1 MAQYAQFN
9 PATASPSP
17 VMGWYD
23 TAVFDYPN
31 LPPAT
36 DLLEMTVEQ
45 WDARMTGL
53 WAVSGGTLVAYTPPT
68 IAPDTR
74 AAAQATLAK
83 SDTTM
88 HRVSEAVMLG
98 LTTWTAAD
106 VVAWAD
112 YRRALR
118 AMVDGAPTTAALPT
132 RPAYPAG
139 T

>member
-1 MAQYAQFN
+1 MQTFQDAVTLKVYAFN
-9 PATASPSP
+9 PDVSVT
-17 VMGWYD
+17 D
-23 TAVFDYPN
+23 TAGVYSFSTAAGAALN
-31 LPPAT
+31 VPAT
-36 DLLEMTVEQ
+36 LQPYTV
-45 WDARMTGL
+45 
-53 WAVSGGTLVAYTPPT
+53 PPVVPQ
-68 IAPDTR
+68 APDTR
-74 AAAQATLAK
+74 ATAQIALTK

-98 LTTWTAAD
+98 LTTWTTAD
-106 VVAWAD
+106 VVVWAD